1 MMFRK
6 SYIKIQSS
14 GYHWAPRWGSGDTRG
29 PGPTSLCSSP
39 PAPGGRPWPGSPPP
53 HSPGGRR
60 DTRALGTGTAPPPT
74 PAPAVSSSSSSW
86 SPCCSLTGGW
96 PEHHSTAGGVLS
108 KFYGLISISGRGVG
122 EGLRVV
128 HWPCPPPHCRGAGA
142 ESGARTIPVT
152 APAGAGLL
160 GFISF
165 KTV

>member
-1 MMFRK
+1 MLFRT
-6 SYIKIQSS
+6 SYIIIQSS
-14 GYHWAPRWGSGDTRG
+14 GYHWAPRWRSGDTRG

-39 PAPGGRPWPGSPPP
+39 PAPGVRPWPGSPPP

-60 DTRALGTGTAPPPT
+60 DTRALGTGTAPPPA
-74 PAPAVSSSSSSW
+74 PAPAASSSSSSW

-128 HWPCPPPHCRGAGA
+128 HWPCPPPHCCRGAGA
-142 ESGARTIPVT
+142 ESGARTIPGHC
-152 APAGAGLL
+152 AGWGWAAGLY
-160 GFISF
+160 
-165 KTV
+165 